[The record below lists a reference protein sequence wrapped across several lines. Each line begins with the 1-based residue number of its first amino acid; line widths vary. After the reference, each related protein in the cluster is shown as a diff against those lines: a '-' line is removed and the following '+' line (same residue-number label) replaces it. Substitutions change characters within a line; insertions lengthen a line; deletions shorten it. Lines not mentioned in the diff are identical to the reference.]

1 MRSEVPGRL
10 RACAQVGV
18 SLVLSFM
25 VVWDLEA
32 ISEGVSSLRASRLA
46 PFYNEVAPSLAVF
59 GQLFGKA
66 LQAQARAPPADPFTL
81 LLLYSSHAGRGGKIA
96 PPMVPA

>member
-1 MRSEVPGRL
+1 M
-10 RACAQVGV
+10 

-25 VVWDLEA
+25 VVWDLPA
-32 ISEGVSSLRASRLA
+32 IGAGVSSLQTSRLA

-66 LQAQARAPPADPFTL
+66 LQAQARAPPSLTAT
-81 LLLYSSHAGRGGKIA
+81 R
-96 PPMVPA
+96 